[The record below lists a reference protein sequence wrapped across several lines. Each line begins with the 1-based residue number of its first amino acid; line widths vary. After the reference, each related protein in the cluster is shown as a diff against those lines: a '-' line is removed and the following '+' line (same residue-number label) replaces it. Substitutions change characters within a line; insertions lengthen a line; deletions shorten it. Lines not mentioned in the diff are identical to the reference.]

1 MKCRYFESWHRRTLA
16 VAVSMAASLVATGAV
31 AAPVDLS
38 TWTAE
43 SYQSV
48 AGFGDGV
55 WTVSADGSSVHQ
67 SVNGQPTLFYSDFNA
82 HGISATGSISVSG
95 GDDDFIGFVLGFQPG
110 DSTNALADYLLVDWK
125 RGSQAFNFSGGTS
138 SNTPGTTAFAGLAVS
153 RVSGIPTADEFWGH
167 TSFGE
172 IADTGGLTE
181 LQRASSLGAT
191 GWNIGQNYLFSFDF
205 GPNNLN
211 VYVDGV
217 LELSIAGVFNDGRF
231 GFYNFS
237 QAGVTYAAFTV
248 DSGSFPA
255 TIPLPASLPLLL
267 GAAGLLAMVRRR
279 A

>member
-1 MKCRYFESWHRRTLA
+1 MAWRRSKTGQIIWYINRTYRVLPTHRGFLILTCPAFCVTLHTCNRYFCGGVIMKCRYFESWHRRTLA

-125 RGSQAFNFSGGTS
+125 RGSQAFKASPLTIESF
-138 SNTPGTTAFAGLAVS
+138 
-153 RVSGIPTADEFWGH
+153 GIPK
-167 TSFGE
+167 
-172 IADTGGLTE
+172 
-181 LQRASSLGAT
+181 SSHL
-191 GWNIGQNYLFSFDF
+191 
-205 GPNNLN
+205 
-211 VYVDGV
+211 
-217 LELSIAGVFNDGRF
+217 
-231 GFYNFS
+231 
-237 QAGVTYAAFTV
+237 
-248 DSGSFPA
+248 
-255 TIPLPASLPLLL
+255 
-267 GAAGLLAMVRRR
+267 
-279 A
+279 